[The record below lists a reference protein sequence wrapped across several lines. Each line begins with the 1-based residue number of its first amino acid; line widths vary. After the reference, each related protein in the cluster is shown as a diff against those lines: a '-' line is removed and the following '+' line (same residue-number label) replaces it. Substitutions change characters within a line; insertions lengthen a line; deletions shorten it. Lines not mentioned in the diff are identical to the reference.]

1 MKLMKI
7 KEGAEEGVG
16 QLHFVLR
23 VDGTSIGQEVVKH
36 DRPYSVCSC
45 ADNVA
50 FFLKALKAGGRSS
63 LKVNQRVLQFV
74 LKAQRVRG
82 GALLEGNP

>member
-1 MKLMKI
+1 M
-7 KEGAEEGVG
+7 
-16 QLHFVLR
+16 
-23 VDGTSIGQEVVKH
+23 KH

-50 FFLKALKAGGRSS
+50 FILKALKAGGRSS
-63 LKVNQRVLQFV
+63 LKVNQRLLQCV
-74 LKAQRVRG
+74 LKTQRVRE